1 MSEIVELNIKLKKE
15 RENKINEEIDRIKKI
30 LPNMNIEKAIL
41 FGSSARGEIG
51 ICSDIDL
58 VIIMRTNLKFLSRLD
73 KFYRKLNPN
82 VAMDIFVYTPEEFE
96 EIKKSLFGKSILK
109 DGIILYER

>member
-15 RENKINEEIDRIKKI
+15 RENKIKEEIDRIKKI

-41 FGSSARGEIG
+41 FGSSARDEIG

-58 VIIMRTNLKFLSRLD
+58 VIIMKTNLKFLDRLD
-73 KFYRKLNPN
+73 KFYRELNPN
-82 VAMDIFVYTPEEFE
+82 VATDIFVYTPKEFE
-96 EIKKSLFGKSILK
+96 EIKKGFFGKSILK

>member
-1 MSEIVELNIKLKKE
+1 MSEIVELNIKLKRE
-15 RENKINEEIDRIKKI
+15 RKKKIKKEIDRIKKI
-30 LPNMNIEKAIL
+30 LSGMNIEKAIL
-41 FGSSARGEIG
+41 FGSSARDEIG

-96 EIKKSLFGKSILK
+96 EIKETFFGKLVLK
-109 DGIILYER
+109 EGKILYER